1 MSHWVETLYSI
12 HWRKIV
18 ILSFLRVCIH
28 ITHMKWASYT
38 LDLGLPKF
46 SSCPDLEI
54 CRKDNF
60 LPLCNYRASAIAYIV
75 EENLPL
81 NKTEHLEPMK
91 TYMDAW
97 TWKLWGTN
105 ELPGMPQAQILPPQW
120 QQSHQQQHSAS
131 GPWCILKMWTVLY
144 TLWGHRVNSAT
155 HVNIC
160 M

>member
-97 TWKLWGTN
+97 TWKLLGTN
-105 ELPGMPQAQILPPQW
+105 ELPGSDTSPSVTTVSSTATFSKWSLMHTKDVDCAIYSLRPQ
-120 QQSHQQQHSAS
+120 S
-131 GPWCILKMWTVLY
+131 
-144 TLWGHRVNSAT
+144 
-155 HVNIC
+155 
-160 M
+160 